1 MLLGVLKFQICI
13 FCPKTALKP
22 RGELHGFVGGGKG
35 LENGWIIPLEYFL
48 QDFSFDFHFKV
59 AFRSFDHLILK
70 SILEFDI

>member
-1 MLLGVLKFQICI
+1 MIINSINQFFSGAYAPGCVEICI

-48 QDFSFDFHFKV
+48 QDFSFDFH
-59 AFRSFDHLILK
+59 
-70 SILEFDI
+70 